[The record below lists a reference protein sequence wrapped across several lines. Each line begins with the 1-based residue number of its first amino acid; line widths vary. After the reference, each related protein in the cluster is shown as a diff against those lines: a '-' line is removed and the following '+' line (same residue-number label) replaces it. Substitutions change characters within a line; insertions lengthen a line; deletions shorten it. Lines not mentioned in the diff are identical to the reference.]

1 MGSSQS
7 TIPELGQRTAEK
19 AALEIFESALVSKI
33 TMEPEI
39 SQNDVY

>member
-19 AALEIFESALVSKI
+19 AALEIFE
-33 TMEPEI
+33 
-39 SQNDVY
+39 